1 MTVTPKSL
9 SAPSFSSLNYA
20 EITLEFV
27 ESGEY
32 KFPTGLIN
40 TASLSQ
46 ALATTFMGKSFSTF
60 MSSFDPTNFSD
71 TVQGILGKQLSST
84 LKNLNIQNLF
94 EIGDGIADLVS
105 DVSVLIEGGA
115 DVIGQRI
122 LDSLGISSYVSSVSN
137 WASVASNLTD
147 LCRSGALT
155 ETVKDAVGYSANT
168 LATAAQAHAAVQAL
182 VRQTFVADLIMA
194 SSVVGTE
201 LDRVSESTAATV
213 MAYDDLISIRDD
225 VLEVIDA
232 EMLLCGSD
240 DIYQVL
246 EQARSAVYQDMTER
260 AEGKAK
266 LVEFALAS
274 VMPAL
279 VLAYDYYGDASR
291 DSEIIER
298 NKVANGGFVPATTLK
313 LLNE

>member
-1 MTVTPKSL
+1 
-9 SAPSFSSLNYA
+9 
-20 EITLEFV
+20 
-27 ESGEY
+27 
-32 KFPTGLIN
+32 
-40 TASLSQ
+40 
-46 ALATTFMGKSFSTF
+46 
-60 MSSFDPTNFSD
+60 
-71 TVQGILGKQLSST
+71 VQGILGKQLSST